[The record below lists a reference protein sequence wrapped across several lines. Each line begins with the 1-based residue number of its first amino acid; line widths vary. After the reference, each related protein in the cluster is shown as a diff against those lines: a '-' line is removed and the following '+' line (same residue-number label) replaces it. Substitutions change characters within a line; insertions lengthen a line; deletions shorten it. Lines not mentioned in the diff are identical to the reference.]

1 MSTSHMSF
9 MVQPA
14 PRIAKAPAEKRP
26 IRVRVEWRGIGA
38 LADPDADVN
47 VNVDAGEAIAIVAND
62 RDHKQG
68 CRSSIVPIG
77 LSIRARRA

>member
-1 MSTSHMSF
+1 MSF

-38 LADPDADVN
+38 LADAD

>member
-1 MSTSHMSF
+1 

-38 LADPDADVN
+38 LADADAD